1 MMSHRKKR
9 LDCLLIVI
17 LFVFL
22 LTSCNSNIPIIG
34 KKKEE
39 PIAKTSDASTVTVD
53 GMETVK
59 GVNQPKPETSP
70 PSKKPAPPLPSAPPK
85 TGRESQTA
93 SVPARPLYSSPL
105 PFLAAGFKKKVGIL
119 DFENKTTYQNEK
131 IGEIA
136 AKRFSDKLDA
146 TQRIII
152 ADKVAI
158 TDLLQR
164 QGGRIESLLDPSVM
178 KQAHQSLGIQAF
190 TLGTVTDV
198 SLLSSKASEASDDEV
213 SFATAKVEVRL
224 MDAST
229 GNPLR
234 TFIGRSPI
242 FGTRE
247 SGESSRGKAV
257 MRAIELSLDE
267 ILEGF
272 IRQLDLLDWSTTIA
286 KIEGDNLYLNT
297 GKLSGLRIGDVFEVY
312 EPGKEI
318 IHPTTKL
325 SLGWTTGPLKGA
337 VRITD
342 LFGVDAAAAKV
353 VQGQGFNVNDVVKSA
368 MR

>member
-1 MMSHRKKR
+1 MSHRKKFLNR
-9 LDCLLIVI
+9 LLILT

-39 PIAKTSDASTVTVD
+39 PTAKTSDTKAVTVD

-59 GVNQPKPETSP
+59 GVNAPKAETPSPAKQPVPPP
-70 PSKKPAPPLPSAPPK
+70 PSVPPK

-93 SVPARPLYSSPL
+93 SVPTRPLYGSAL
-105 PFLAAGFKKKVGIL
+105 PFFTAGFKKKVAIL
-119 DFENKTTYQNEK
+119 DFENKTTYQEEK

-136 AKRFSDKLDA
+136 AKTFSDKIDS
-146 TQRIII
+146 TQRVIIS
-152 ADKVAI
+152 DKAVL

-164 QGGRIESLLDPSVM
+164 QGARIENLLDPSVM
-178 KQAHQSLGIQAF
+178 KLAHQRVGVQAF

-198 SLLSSKASEASDDEV
+198 SLLSSKASETSDEEV
-213 SFATAKVEVRL
+213 SFATARIEVRL
-224 MDAST
+224 IDAST

-247 SGESSRGKAV
+247 SGEYSRGKAV
-257 MRAIELSLDE
+257 TRAIELSLDE

-272 IRQLDLLDWSTTIA
+272 IRQLDLLDWSTTVA
-286 KIEGDNLYLNT
+286 KTEGDTLYLNA
-297 GKLSGLRIGDVFEVY
+297 GKLSGLRIGDVFEIY

-318 IHPTTKL
+318 IHPTTTL
-325 SLGWTTGPLKGA
+325 SLGWTTGQLKGA

-342 LFGVDAAAAKV
+342 LFGVDAAAGKV
-353 VQGQGFNVNDVVKSA
+353 VQGQGFNVNDIVKSA
-368 MR
+368 MK

>member
-1 MMSHRKKR
+1 M
-9 LDCLLIVI
+9 
-17 LFVFL
+17 FL

-34 KKKEE
+34 KKEE
-39 PIAKTSDASTVTVD
+39 PTAKTDANTVTVD
-53 GMETVK
+53 GMEAVK
-59 GVNQPKPETSP
+59 GINQPKAETPSP
-70 PSKKPAPPLPSAPPK
+70 DKKPASPPPPVPPK

-93 SVPARPLYSSPL
+93 SVPTKPFYGSPL
-105 PFLAAGFKKKVGIL
+105 PFFPVGFKKKVAIL
-119 DFENKTTYQNEK
+119 DFENKTTYQEEK

-136 AKRFSDKLDA
+136 AKRFSDKIDA
-146 TQRIII
+146 TQRVIITDKAVI
-152 ADKVAI
+152 A
-158 TDLLQR
+158 DLLQR
-164 QGGRIESLLDPSVM
+164 QGARIERLLDPSVM
-178 KQAHQSLGIQAF
+178 QQSHQRLGVQAF

-198 SLLSSKASEASDDEV
+198 SLLSSKASETSDEEV
-213 SFATAKVEVRL
+213 SFATAKIEVRL
-224 MDAST
+224 TDAST

-272 IRQLDLLDWSTTIA
+272 IRQLDLLDWSTTIV
-286 KIEGDNLYLNT
+286 KIEGDNLYLNA
-297 GKLSGLRIGDVFEVY
+297 GKLSGLRIGDVFEIY

-318 IHPTTKL
+318 IHPTTKF
-325 SLGWTTGPLKGA
+325 SLGWTTGQLKGA

-342 LFGVDAAAAKV
+342 LFGVDAAAGKI
-353 VQGQGFNVNDVVKSA
+353 VQGQGFSVNDIVKSA
-368 MR
+368 TR